1 VFDNSNMAKEPSE
14 QMEKSSKNGEIR
26 FMSAVAEAAFRLRH
40 LAEPR
45 PVGDRVKTAIGRAA
59 KLAGLPFSRA
69 ENLWYGE
76 ARTVRA
82 EEMDAIRRAEKARE
96 AKEQAAR
103 DQAAALGA
111 LFAGVAERL
120 RTTDEN
126 FHRDDVAS
134 LLDAARALGALDSA
148 VADAEGE

>member
-1 VFDNSNMAKEPSE
+1 VFVNSNMAKEPSE
-14 QMEKSSKNGEIR
+14 KMEKSSKNGEIR
-26 FMSAVAEAAFRLRH
+26 FMSAVAEAAFRLRQ

-59 KLAGLPFSRA
+59 KLAGLSFPRA

-82 EEMDAIRRAEKARE
+82 EEMDAIRRAEKARA

-103 DQAAALGA
+103 DQAEALGA

-120 RTTDEN
+120 RTQDED
-126 FHRDDVAS
+126 FHREDVAS
-134 LLDAARALGALDSA
+134 LLDAASALGALGRA
-148 VADAEGE
+148 VDWPEGE

>member
-1 VFDNSNMAKEPSE
+1 MAEEPSE
-14 QMEKSSKNGEIR
+14 HMEKSSKNGEIR
-26 FMSAVAEAAFRLRH
+26 FMSAVAEAAFRLRQ

-45 PVGDRVKTAIGRAA
+45 PVGDRVKSAIDRAA
-59 KLAGLPFSRA
+59 RRAGLSFARA

-82 EEMDAIRRAEKARE
+82 EEMDAIRAAEKVRE

-120 RTTDEN
+120 RTQDED
-126 FHRDDVAS
+126 FHREDVAS
-134 LLDAARALGALDSA
+134 LLDAAGALGALGRT
-148 VADAEGE
+148 VAPDEGE